1 MFLVHFLL
9 LAKWFPF
16 LFFFFF
22 FFFFFFSFNISCL
35 FQFPG
40 CYLLLFYLLCLRCVF
55 CSALDILIDLLP
67 IVCPYSMKSG
77 RIRGFS

>member
-1 MFLVHFLL
+1 MDGVSGAFLASGEVVS
-9 LAKWFPF
+9 FP
-16 LFFFFF
+16 
-22 FFFFFFSFNISCL
+22 FFFFSFNISCL

>member
-1 MFLVHFLL
+1 MDGVSGAFLASGEVVS
-9 LAKWFPF
+9 FP
-16 LFFFFF
+16 FFFF
-22 FFFFFFSFNISCL
+22 FNISCL